1 MGTNGEFFYL
11 TLQEFPQPS
20 RPSQYAYGTRMEYSS
35 TPEEQGYSNQYF
47 DTFQDFEEPE
57 EQIRY
62 VNDDDLQQMFRG
74 FVEEI
79 DEKGHEMLKKMFS
92 KVEKD
97 VPFERVFRETL
108 QDYRGRPVSDMFEKF
123 LSKLNPG
130 PVNDPASMDRG
141 LDRDSE
147 DLKHK
152 LDRFKRVKPN
162 TEERQRGSMPIR
174 DSKLWRGENV
184 THRIHRV
191 NLGLTHDEIDR
202 VEYVRELS
210 MA

>member
-1 MGTNGEFFYL
+1 MGTNGEFFYP

-20 RPSQYAYGTRMEYSS
+20 MPSQYAYDTRMEYSS
-35 TPEEQGYSNQYF
+35 TPEEQGFSNQYF

-57 EQIRY
+57 EQISY
-62 VNDDDLQQMFRG
+62 VNDDDLQQMLRG
-74 FVEEI
+74 FVDEI
-79 DEKGHEMLKKMFS
+79 DEKGYQMLKKLFS

-141 LDRDSE
+141 LDRYSE

-152 LDRFKRVKPN
+152 LDRFKANDLTASIDISVLQ
-162 TEERQRGSMPIR
+162 ERLTNMI
-174 DSKLWRGENV
+174 
-184 THRIHRV
+184 
-191 NLGLTHDEIDR
+191 NLG
-202 VEYVRELS
+202 
-210 MA
+210 